1 MIKVAYLL
9 QEISNLHE
17 NEIENENEEE
27 YEINKINIAFPL
39 VLDFEQFLT
48 KKLFIQNIFLDF
60 LKFN

>member
-27 YEINKINIAFPL
+27 YEINKIN
-39 VLDFEQFLT
+39 
-48 KKLFIQNIFLDF
+48 N
-60 LKFN
+60 